1 MAPILPAQ
9 SPLALTNLVKRPGYG
24 TAGTPTKFYV
34 NHFRI
39 ASFPDVEIV
48 QYDVQ
53 VNAGADTR
61 ALIKKVWNSA
71 TLQER
76 LGESGKPVI
85 FDGNRLAWSR
95 GPLAFGDELSV
106 VVDLDEGRPARP
118 GRSNKHRVLIRKA
131 AIVSMQIL
139 EEYMNNRYSMDN
151 EVLVAINFLD
161 HLLRETPSKRLIAI
175 KRSFFQS
182 QGASP
187 LDGGVEAW
195 KGIFQ
200 SVRASMGQLTVNVDV
215 ATTVFWSSGP
225 LLEVL
230 TKFMGL
236 RSPDDTANRLSNPNG
251 RRELR
256 RFRKLSFFIK
266 YRGPE
271 HEKKTFI
278 VDGFTEEGADT
289 TTFTTKEGETLT
301 VAQYFTRTYNIR
313 LRYPSIPL
321 IKTKKGA
328 SFPMELAIIQEGQR
342 YPYKISDRQTADM
355 IKITAQRPDV
365 RMNAIRTNV
374 RTLGWDN
381 DPVLKAYNLKIQPE
395 MIVTDGR
402 ILPPPVINYGAGS
415 KKVSLQPQDG
425 RWNLIG
431 QKLALPQKLESWGVM
446 VFADNRRTP
455 EQVIQNFVRT
465 FINVHRGHGGEV
477 TQMSPPI
484 LYASAQRDMNTNVR
498 EIFNAAGNAVRKRPQ
513 LLLFVLPSR
522 GAEPYNSIK
531 AACDIGL
538 GVCSQCVQLRHVEQA
553 KPQYCANVDLKVN
566 SKLGG
571 TNVFLDKNC
580 YPLYNKEPTIILG
593 ADVSHP
599 APGSGRASFASM
611 VGSLDLQATRYAGIV
626 NTNGHRVE
634 VINSR
639 NIQVF
644 VTTLLRQFRSNTG
657 KVPGRIFYFRDG
669 VSEGQYQQIIDQELA
684 DIKKACESLS
694 AGYKPF
700 VTVVI
705 CSKRHHSRVFP
716 VNRNAGDRNGNVLPG
731 TIIERDIT
739 HPSEYDFYLVSH
751 VALQGTARP
760 VHYHVIHDENQMP
773 VDYFQAFVYN
783 MCYVFA
789 RATTSVSLCP
799 PVYYAHLAGQRGRA
813 HEETREEDS
822 ASLISGRTGGSGGEE
837 PGEVKDVKP
846 LHPSL
851 AGAMW
856 YI

>member
-1 MAPILPAQ
+1 MTPILPAQ

-24 TAGTPTKFYV
+24 TAGTPSKFYV
-34 NHFRI
+34 NHVRI

-48 QYDVQ
+48 QYLCLEHAV
-53 VNAGADTR
+53 
-61 ALIKKVWNSA
+61 
-71 TLQER
+71 LQDR
-76 LGESGKPVI
+76 LGESGKSVI

-106 VVDLDEGRPARP
+106 VVDLDEGRPERP

-131 AIVSMQIL
+131 AIVSMVL
-139 EEYMNNRYSMDN
+139 DEYINNRYSMDN
-151 EVLVAINFLD
+151 EVLAAINFLD

-200 SVRASMGQLTVNVDV
+200 SLTVNVDV

-236 RSPDDTANRLSNPNG
+236 RSPEDTANRLSNPNG

-271 HEKKTFI
+271 HEKRMFI
-278 VDGFTEEGADT
+278 IDGFTEDGADR
-289 TTFTTKEGETLT
+289 TTFTTKEDETLL
-301 VAQYFTRTYNIR
+301 
-313 LRYPSIPL
+313 LRYPSMPL

-328 SFPMELAIIQEGQR
+328 SFPIELAIIREGQR

-355 IKITAQRPDV
+355 IKITAQRPDA
-365 RMNAIRTNV
+365 RINAIRSNV

-381 DPVLKAYNLKIQPE
+381 DPVLKAYNLRIQPD

-402 ILPPPVINYGAGS
+402 ILPAPIINYGPGS

-446 VFADNRRTP
+446 VFADKRRTP

-498 EIFNAAGNAVRKRPQ
+498 EIFNAAGKAVRKRPQ
-513 LLLFVLPSR
+513 LLLFVLPSK

-571 TNVFLDKNC
+571 TN
-580 YPLYNKEPTIILG
+580 EPTLILG

-611 VGSLDLQATRYAGIV
+611 VGSIDLQATRYAGIV

-684 DIKKACESLS
+684 DIKKACESLL

-716 VNRNAGDRNGNVLPG
+716 ANRNAGDRNGNVLPG
-731 TIIERDIT
+731 TIILRDIT

-773 VDYFQAFVYN
+773 IDYFQAFVYN

-799 PVYYAHLAGQRGRA
+799 PVYYAHLAGQRGRV
-813 HEETREEDS
+813 HEEIKEEDS
-822 ASLISGRTGGSGGEE
+822 ASLVSGRTGGSGNEE

-851 AGAMW
+851 AGTMW